1 MLARITTH
9 GIINMP
15 NFSSHLQSYHHS
27 SINPKYSHK
36 QSVLETPIIWV
47 IATIYIYI
55 YIYIYIKVTRVF
67 SILAGQD

>member
-47 IATIYIYI
+47 IATLYI